1 MLRQSVLGLFL
12 FFSLLVAVAFA
23 GEAVSGEV
31 LVVVLKN
38 ELGAPM
44 TEKLL
49 NGVEARLYVA
59 RVASGVD
66 ARVACTY
73 GSLSEASDTIFA
85 FLSPIKTTEQLIAA
99 LEKCP
104 EVLAVSPNYRM
115 QTMGGSKVLDV
126 PSKEVNVVKPETE
139 QNVQKPS
146 PGKTVSEDVKEKTE
160 AQKRQSRKEELI
172 NHEASA

>member
-1 MLRQSVLGLFL
+1 MVLRQSVLGLFL
-12 FFSLLVAVAFA
+12 FFSLLVAGVAFA

-31 LVVVLKN
+31 LVVLKN

-85 FLSPIKTTEQLIAA
+85 FFVSGNTENIKSAVKTKFANTSARMTTEIKFFFIAY
-99 LEKCP
+99 
-104 EVLAVSPNYRM
+104 S
-115 QTMGGSKVLDV
+115 S
-126 PSKEVNVVKPETE
+126 
-139 QNVQKPS
+139 
-146 PGKTVSEDVKEKTE
+146 
-160 AQKRQSRKEELI
+160 
-172 NHEASA
+172 

>member
-1 MLRQSVLGLFL
+1 MVLRQSVLGLFL
-12 FFSLLVAVAFA
+12 FFSLLVAGVAFA

-31 LVVVLKN
+31 LVVLKN

-85 FLSPIKTTEQLIAA
+85 FFVSDKKTTEQLIAA

-146 PGKTVSEDVKEKTE
+146 PGKTVSEDVKKKTE
-160 AQKRQSRKEELI
+160 AQKGKAGKK
-172 NHEASA
+172 N